1 MPTLPP
7 KLQTLNGFRLVYPPN
22 PPYQGGLIWFDEKL
36 GLALSTP
43 LPPYQRVIIWFGRQ
57 SSGQTRGN
65 GNISHDESQ
74 NVASG
79 QQEVCAVGRPFGR
92 FGNQDKRTGSPA
104 IPFLGPQDKRTGS
117 PHKRTGSPQVF
128 SWSLIL
134 GSGSSMTRDVK
145 PKSLILGS
153 SSSFKRRVLNF
164 KPRVRNLKPKTLNF
178 KTRVAPGLNFRLPV
192 LNFRPKSPGP

>member
-7 KLQTLNGFRLVYPPN
+7 KLQTLNGFRVVYPPN

-92 FGNQDKRTGSPA
+92 FGNPSGTSSFVVSNTSELALRQVLLVPRISELALRQVLLLWPQDKRTGSPA
-104 IPFLGPQDKRTGS
+104 IPFFLGPRISELALRTS
-117 PHKRTGSPQVF
+117 E
-128 SWSLIL
+128 LAL
-134 GSGSSMTRDVK
+134 
-145 PKSLILGS
+145 
-153 SSSFKRRVLNF
+153 RRS
-164 KPRVRNLKPKTLNF
+164 
-178 KTRVAPGLNFRLPV
+178 
-192 LNFRPKSPGP
+192 SPGP